1 MGGSNLPQQQQIPA
15 NLTEEEYAQL
25 IEKQGMSEQGVVSLG
40 EGVKK
45 IKGAYS
51 DLKKGVID
59 PAVNAGKKAAI
70 GLLEEDKKMYFPIP
84 AIKEKLNAADD
95 KMIKYLGG
103 TPDEMV
109 AEKMQPM
116 MIKSTEE
123 VFDPI
128 LGTKIKGMVSST
140 GIQQNTTIDDVRYDR
155 NATGSEFKGVKAK
168 ASPKKSIFNMTA
180 EEAMEDL

>member
-15 NLTEEEYAQL
+15 NLTEEQDARR
-25 IEKQGMSEQGVVSLG
+25 IEKQGMSDQGIVSLG

-70 GLLEEDKKMYFPIP
+70 RLLEEDKKMY
-84 AIKEKLNAADD
+84 NAVDD

-109 AEKMQPM
+109 VEKMQPM
-116 MIKSTEE
+116 IIKSTEE

-140 GIQQNTTIDDVRYDR
+140 GIQQNTSIDDVRYDR

-180 EEAMEDL
+180 EEAMKDL